1 MWAKSN
7 LILILLIEV
16 RLCVRSSKVFISFFC
31 VHECV
36 LVVSI
41 YSGSDCVIKRAYHIC
56 YGDGTGHNQTNMQKK
71 NTHRLGK
78 QKDAVNSASKDSVC
92 LSFLCLVRMTVIS
105 SMSMTLGICSHF
117 SGIAPVVSVVVRHHH
132 ETGHE
137 RVSRQRPT
145 SIEICLE
152 ALTTPHEATFHCWV
166 IRNETGFEPRTI
178 KSKIYFIIRVRT
190 VLNFCNS
197 KIYM

>member
-71 NTHRLGK
+71 
-78 QKDAVNSASKDSVC
+78 
-92 LSFLCLVRMTVIS
+92 I
-105 SMSMTLGICSHF
+105 
-117 SGIAPVVSVVVRHHH
+117 
-132 ETGHE
+132 
-137 RVSRQRPT
+137 
-145 SIEICLE
+145 
-152 ALTTPHEATFHCWV
+152 LTDLA
-166 IRNETGFEPRTI
+166 N
-178 KSKIYFIIRVRT
+178 KKIQLT
-190 VLNFCNS
+190 VLPKTASVFLFS
-197 KIYM
+197 V